1 MGERATNNGINSFF
15 HLEVAKSGLAQRN
28 KMNGNIVT
36 TLFNGSSTLIKGACI
51 ANPPTV
57 IPNTYGNSEEQG
69 FISIV
74 KKVAPQINILHK
86 TQNPEYLVKY
96 SKHLKDKNNWEFTD
110 FDRTNGDWYQNGF
123 RVDLKVASCDM
134 VDTGK
139 GLPSY
144 VAGSIPV
151 SSLYDFH
158 QNDGFSLYLCVSKD
172 WSRMFVVDADAAWDY
187 AMSDSKLKKL
197 LAMERLNV
205 RHMLQLIIFR
215 RVHGW
220 KYSKF

>member
-1 MGERATNNGINSFF
+1 M
-15 HLEVAKSGLAQRN
+15 AQSN

-158 QNDGFSLYLCVSKD
+158 QNDGFSLYFCVSKD

-187 AMSDSKLKKL
+187 AMSDSKLKKEIKNIAAQKTAGNGAIKCTAYVTVNHL
-197 LAMERLNV
+197 PQSAWVE
-205 RHMLQLIIFR
+205 IF
-215 RVHGW
+215 
-220 KYSKF
+220 

>member
-1 MGERATNNGINSFF
+1 MI
-15 HLEVAKSGLAQRN
+15 
-28 KMNGNIVT
+28 GNLISA
-36 TLFNGSSTLIKGACI
+36 LFNGSSTLIKGACI

-96 SKHLKDKNNWEFTD
+96 NKHLKDKDNWEFTD
-110 FDRTNGDWYQNGF
+110 FDRTNGDWYQNGY
-123 RVDLKVASCDM
+123 RIDLKVASCDM
-134 VDTGK
+134 IDNAK
-139 GLPSY
+139 GLPAY

-158 QNDGFSLYLCVSKD
+158 QNDGLSLYLCVSKD
-172 WSRMFVVDADAAWDY
+172 WTRMFIVDADAAWDY
-187 AMSDSKLKKL
+187 ALSDPKLKKEIKNIEAQRIANPNGIVKCTAYVTVNHL
-197 LAMERLNV
+197 PQSAWVEV
-205 RHMLQLIIFR
+205 F
-215 RVHGW
+215 
-220 KYSKF
+220 